1 MSMRVRPAHSWIE
14 RISLLVAIGTV
25 AVALLAYMTLIEA
38 GHWGSDEY
46 YIAAFNA
53 ASGWRSVLGRMV
65 RWSPRPFSEGV
76 SALYLTLCHWLKH
89 SFVVPFLLLLW
100 LGTIAIVAA
109 AARRAGEARPILFA
123 SVLFVLALM
132 LCRPDEMFYWP
143 MATVAYLSS
152 WAGLAAVT
160 ALRRADTSS
169 TRPPASILMTGMLLL
184 AAFSVEIGA
193 VTVLLDAVL
202 WVLVAPA
209 RLPGRPG
216 APGFG
221 RSRLQAMRAGLVP
234 ALAGL
239 LICISVY
246 VSRMRPMVEVL
257 DRGSLLA
264 GNWLRSFEAA
274 IPVFG
279 HELVSIPGL
288 PVLAAILLKLAILLV
303 LPPPGTS
310 SSPATRRRIV
320 WAVSLLLGAF
330 LSVALSLHQFGT
342 LCCQRHQ
349 TMRAG
354 MILLAL
360 VALAPSSALLW
371 RRLPAGLRETT
382 LAGVLLLLLAAWA
395 PALKADF
402 ALIPDHMRTRSESW
416 SSARGPGD
424 TMLFIVPTPGRLF
437 GGPSW
442 PSQVVRLRDG
452 QIPAYGPEAIA
463 AFFGKH
469 EMTIVQSPR

>member
-1 MSMRVRPAHSWIE
+1 MSMRVRTASSRIE
-14 RISLLVAIGTV
+14 RLGLLVVIGTV
-25 AVALLAYMTLIEA
+25 TVALCAYMALIEA

-65 RWSPRPFSEGV
+65 RWSPRPFSEAV
-76 SALYLTLCHWLKH
+76 SALYLTLCHGLRH

-100 LGTIAIVAA
+100 LGSIAVIAA
-109 AARRAGEARPILFA
+109 AARRAGEARPVLFA
-123 SVLFVLALM
+123 AVLLVLALM

-143 MATVAYLSS
+143 MATVAYLSA

-160 ALRRADTSS
+160 ALRRADTAAVR
-169 TRPPASILMTGMLLL
+169 RPSAVPMTGMLLL

-202 WVLVAPA
+202 WVIVAPA
-209 RLPGRPG
+209 RLPGRPE
-216 APGFG
+216 AAGFA
-221 RSRLQAMRAGLVP
+221 RSRLLAARAGLVP

-239 LICISVY
+239 LICVSVY

-257 DRGSLLA
+257 DRSSLLA
-264 GNWLRSFEAA
+264 GNWLRSLHAA
-274 IPVFG
+274 MPVFA
-279 HELVSIPGL
+279 HELVGVPGL

-303 LPPPGTS
+303 LPPPGASTG
-310 SSPATRRRIV
+310 PAIRRRIV

-330 LSVALSLHQFGT
+330 LSVVLSFHQFGM

-360 VALAPSSALLW
+360 VAVAPSSALLW
-371 RRLPAGLRETT
+371 RRLPAGLREVT
-382 LAGVLLLLLAAWA
+382 LAAVLLLLLAAWT
-395 PALKADF
+395 PALRADL
-402 ALIPDHMRTRSESW
+402 ALVPGQMRARSESW
-416 SSARGPGD
+416 SSARAPGD
-424 TMLFIVPTPGRLF
+424 AMLFTVPPPGKLF

-442 PSQVVRLRDG
+442 PSQIVRLRDG
-452 QIPAYGPEAIA
+452 QVPAYGAEAIA

-469 EMTIVQSPR
+469 EMTIVQAHP